1 MPDDEDLAEYGRCV
15 GCIGEVGG
23 RADDAGRGGS
33 SCDEGP
39 FGVPLVVGLAK
50 AGWGRRGATCSITL
64 AGRCIRGCLLA
75 KTSSR
80 ICRIFWRKSAS
91 RSTSAD
97 TALVP
102 FKCDDGAVAVD
113 DIEAICAAITTEKKA
128 GKKISISTKKQA
140 LRWRLYRYRQHP
152 QLS

>member
-39 FGVPLVVGLAK
+39 LGVPLIVGLAK
-50 AGWGRRGATCSITL
+50 AAWGRRGATCSITL

-97 TALVP
+97 TALAP

-113 DIEAICAAITTEKKA
+113 DIEAICAAITTERKA
-128 GKKISISTKKQA
+128 EKLVPAPRSKRSVGDYTDTGST
-140 LRWRLYRYRQHP
+140 RD
-152 QLS
+152 